1 MVSLGGRLQLVG
13 GGPQPAEGMAE
24 VGEADAGFE
33 QGGGGCLELGP
44 DILGGSSVGTVVQV
58 RDVGDG
64 AAHWE
69 GVGRIPPHG
78 GPQADREETL

>member
-33 QGGGGCLELGP
+33 QGGGRMP
-44 DILGGSSVGTVVQV
+44 GT
-58 RDVGDG
+58 R
-64 AAHWE
+64 ARYTWW
-69 GVGRIPPHG
+69 
-78 GPQADREETL
+78 